1 MRDLVHLKY
10 QVSESLHRPCDAVDR
25 HSTRVFSRRV
35 AFAHEGRQLP
45 RIAIASLYP
54 LLTLDHLGYLKVFDL
69 SQWSFE
75 NKDLTRLHLSW
86 PSWSQ
91 S

>member
-1 MRDLVHLKY
+1 MRDLVPLNY

-45 RIAIASLYP
+45 RIAIVSLYP
-54 LLTLDHLGYLKVFDL
+54 LLTLAHLGTSRSLTSLNGHLKT
-69 SQWSFE
+69 
-75 NKDLTRLHLSW
+75 KT
-86 PSWSQ
+86 
-91 S
+91 